1 MPARSTGS
9 TRHMPRPLGITSLRI
24 LGAIRDGVAYGL
36 DIVQQTGMPSGT
48 VYPTLGRL
56 KKRGLVTARWE
67 EQRIAERESRPR
79 RRYYELTPDGREA
92 LAEGASQVADV
103 AAELAPES

>member
-1 MPARSTGS
+1 MARG
-9 TRHMPRPLGITSLRI
+9 LGITSLKI

-36 DIVQQTGMPSGT
+36 DIVARTGLPSGT

-67 EQRIAERESRPR
+67 DQRIAEADGRPR
-79 RRYYELTPDGREA
+79 RRYYELTPDGAAA
-92 LAEGASQVADV
+92 LAEGATRVANL
-103 AAELAPES
+103 AAELAPGSTATP